1 MINSIN
7 FKGTYIA
14 PATVKKFNGE
24 NYTDKKVALVE
35 LSTDSDEDMRLMNEL
50 SYEWDHHLSFAADIR
65 DKFSDYYVALDPSPK
80 EKFYVLTEQKKNFD
94 NLDSLD
100 VLATTQ
106 LKKIPEGIYI
116 DFLQV
121 APDYGARSTTT
132 SPFKNVGS
140 GFLDAVKSLYP
151 KNNILLDPIESAINF
166 YKKNGFKTLKRQMIF
181 RAK

>member
-1 MINSIN
+1 M
-7 FKGTYIA
+7 YIA
-14 PATVKKFNGE
+14 PVTVKKFDGDNFV
-24 NYTDKKVALVE
+24 DKKVSLVE
-35 LSTDSDEDMRLMNEL
+35 LSTESDEDMKLMNEI

-65 DKFSDYYVALDPSPK
+65 DKFSDYYVAMDQNPK
-80 EKFYVLTEQKKNFD
+80 EKFFVLTEQERNFD
-94 NLDSLD
+94 KLDSLD
-100 VLATTQ
+100 VLAATQ
-106 LKKIPEGIYI
+106 LKKIPKGIYI

-132 SPFKNVGS
+132 SPFKRVGS

-166 YKKNGFKTLKRQMIF
+166 YKKNGFETLKRQMIF